1 MMDEE
6 RIRDYL
12 LSLEP
17 DGDPLCGVIA
27 EDAVRRGIPIIRKE
41 TGALLKTIV
50 TMKQPGAILE
60 IGTAV
65 GYSAVWM
72 ASAAPPAC
80 RITTIEKDEARIA
93 EARENF
99 RRAGLETRIELIG
112 QDAEEVLPKLPG
124 GAFDL
129 IFLDAA
135 KGQYGKWLPELLRL
149 MPAGGVLIADN
160 VLQERTILE
169 SRFAVERRGR
179 TIHSRMR
186 EFLWE
191 IKHSPALQ
199 SAVLPVGDGAAL
211 CVKRPEG

>member
-65 GYSAVWM
+65 G
-72 ASAAPPAC
+72 
-80 RITTIEKDEARIA
+80 
-93 EARENF
+93 
-99 RRAGLETRIELIG
+99 RAGLETRIELIG